1 MSKLHP
7 FFAWRFRVLFWV
19 PILSVLLAGLLS
31 VVGRPSPRELAQRIR
46 AAHPSKKGA
55 RLSMLSSVLLR
66 VKEDYIDPGLMDP
79 QRMFLA
85 AAHVLERT
93 TPEFIAGVNGDEV
106 RILAGE
112 REAHFR
118 LSEILT
124 PLDLFNA
131 VQQVFLLLARSP
143 DFDPV
148 QREVDVINGMLGTL
162 DSHTALLPPEIYR
175 ELKTGTQGS
184 FSGVGIVVTVKDG
197 FLTVIAPMDGTPAA
211 RAGILPGDRI
221 VRIGEVSVTNTT
233 LSEAVNYLRGKPGTT
248 VSVWIERTSEP
259 QWLRFTLERSI
270 IRLSSVTSRMLDGNI
285 GYVRI
290 RQFSQSTS
298 AELEQHLEKLKAE
311 NARGLIL
318 DLYNNPGGLLHQAEK
333 CADLF
338 LTEGIIYSAVGQHRR
353 VSEVRRASLHS
364 AIWHHQL
371 VVLTNQGS
379 ASAAEILAGALKV
392 HRRALVMG
400 ETSFGK
406 GSIQMVNEFDDDS
419 ALKMTIAHYLAG
431 GTLAIQSLGVKPHV
445 AVQIL
450 DLDHN
455 PHELF
460 LRDARP
466 AAAEPA
472 PLVGQPDTPPWTTVQ
487 VVSRLFG
494 EAHPQ
499 DSDNQAPPELI
510 DAARR
515 LLLLPRERAQW
526 DQEPVVSWS
535 RRESE
540 LSMVEL
546 IDQLGKKGVDWTLGT
561 PGDGR
566 ARLEARV
573 RFNGDGS
580 IRAGET
586 LAGIITL
593 VNLGTSPVYR
603 VGCVIRNTP
612 ESSPREY
619 LFGHLDPGEQ
629 RTVAFAYP
637 IDANHPH
644 GIWPVTIRFY
654 SPTSIADEKP
664 RVLPADIETWFE
676 IVPVVRPEYKIHHHF
691 MDDLA
696 GNGDGL
702 LQPGEKG
709 RLRIYVMNT
718 GTVLADSVVLGLR
731 SLSPESL
738 EISEN
743 RFQISRL
750 QPQETRSHDFIVTAR
765 PDARPAG
772 SGLLLRLEES
782 RFARQFDAQVPLNIQ
797 TSAPGPIE
805 VDGIFQFLGNTALV
819 SGAEP
824 EAMVIGLA
832 SAGATFP
839 VIGSQGQWVKIQLA
853 PDRTAF
859 APRNSGNLVASDSVP
874 QLSPRWIPIWQIQ
887 GPKIEVIRDLPLRNR
902 TSPVDLTARLT
913 HPRQILDATVEV
925 FGTEGRYAKVVV
937 AAGRGRT
944 ELNIAPKIPLFP
956 GRNRVS
962 ITLRSTPELK
972 TRWEQICY
980 YSP

>member
-1 MSKLHP
+1 MSTRHP
-7 FFAWRFRVLFWV
+7 FFAWRFRVLFWA
-19 PILSVLLAGLLS
+19 PIVSVILAGLLA
-31 VVGRPSPRELAQRIR
+31 VVGRPSPREQAQRIR
-46 AAHPSKKGA
+46 AAHPMKKGA
-55 RLSMLSSVLLR
+55 RLSMLSTVLLR
-66 VKEDYIDPGLMDP
+66 VKEDYIDPGRMDP

-85 AAHVLERT
+85 AVHVLERT
-93 TPEFIAGVNGDEV
+93 TPEFISSVDGDEV
-106 RILAGE
+106 RVVAGSSEE
-112 REAHFR
+112 RFH
-118 LSEILT
+118 LSEILE

-131 VQQVFLLLARSP
+131 VQQVFQLLARSP
-143 DFDPV
+143 DFDPAL
-148 QREVDVINGMLGTL
+148 REIDVINGMLATL
-162 DSHTALLPPEIYR
+162 DSHTALLPPEVYR

-197 FLTVIAPMDGTPAA
+197 YLTVIAPMDGTPAA
-211 RAGILPGDRI
+211 KAGILPGDRI
-221 VRIGEVSVTNTT
+221 VRIGDVSVTNTT

-248 VSVWIERTSEP
+248 VSVWIERPSEP
-259 QWLRFTLERSI
+259 QWVHFTLERSI
-270 IRLSSVTSRMLDGNI
+270 IRLSSVTSQMLPGHI

-290 RQFSQSTS
+290 RQFSQSTT
-298 AELEQHLEKLKAE
+298 AELEQHLEKLKAD

-364 AIWHHQL
+364 AIWHQPMIVL
-371 VVLTNQGS
+371 VNQGS
-379 ASAAEILAGALKV
+379 ASAAEILGGALKV

-460 LRDARP
+460 QRSRSSG
-466 AAAEPA
+466 AEPA
-472 PLVGQPDTPPWTTVQ
+472 PLVGQPDVPPWVTVQ
-487 VVSRLFG
+487 VVSQRLEG
-494 EAHPQ
+494 ANVQ
-499 DSDNQAPPELI
+499 DSDNQAPPELT

-515 LLLLPRERAQW
+515 LLILPRQHVEWER
-526 DQEPVVSWS
+526 EPVVAWS
-535 RRESE
+535 RDESDQAM
-540 LSMVEL
+540 LGL
-546 IDQLGKKGVDWTLGT
+546 IEQLGKKGVDWTLGN
-561 PGDGR
+561 PGQGK
-566 ARLEARV
+566 ARLEARL
-573 RFNGDGS
+573 RLNGDGT
-580 IRAGET
+580 IQAGQT
-586 LAGIITL
+586 LAGIVTL
-593 VNLGTSPVYR
+593 VNLGTSPVFR
-603 VGCVIRNTP
+603 VGAVIQNTP
-612 ESSPREY
+612 ESPAREY

-629 RTVAFAYP
+629 RTVAFTYP
-637 IDANHPH
+637 VDANHPR
-644 GIWPVTIRFY
+644 GIWPLTVRFF
-654 SPTSIADEKP
+654 SPTPISGEEP
-664 RVLPADIETWFE
+664 GVLPADLQTWIE
-676 IVPVVRPEYKIHHHF
+676 IAPASRPEYQIHHHF

-718 GTVLADSVVLGLR
+718 GSVAADSVVLGLKV
-731 SLSPESL
+731 LSPESI
-738 EISEN
+738 EIAEN
-743 RFQISRL
+743 RFLISRL
-750 QPQETRSHDFIVTAR
+750 LPQETRSHDFIVTAR
-765 PDARPAG
+765 SDARASGP
-772 SGLLLRLEES
+772 GLLLRLEEP
-782 RFARQFDAQVPLNIQ
+782 RFARQFDAQVPLVVRP
-797 TSAPGPIE
+797 SAPGPIE
-805 VDGIFQFLGNTALV
+805 VGGIFQFPRNTALV

-824 EAMVIGLA
+824 ESMVIGLA

-859 APRNSGNLVASDSVP
+859 ALRSSGNLVAADSVP
-874 QLSPRWIPIWQIQ
+874 LLSPRWIPMWQIQ
-887 GPKIEVIRDLPLRNR
+887 GPRIEVIRDLPLRNR
-902 TSPVDLTARLT
+902 TSPVDLTARLS

-925 FGTEGRYAKVVV
+925 FGPQGRYAKVMV
-937 AAGRGRT
+937 ASGSGRT
-944 ELNIAPKIPLFP
+944 ELNIAPKIPLFE
-956 GRNRVS
+956 GKNRVS